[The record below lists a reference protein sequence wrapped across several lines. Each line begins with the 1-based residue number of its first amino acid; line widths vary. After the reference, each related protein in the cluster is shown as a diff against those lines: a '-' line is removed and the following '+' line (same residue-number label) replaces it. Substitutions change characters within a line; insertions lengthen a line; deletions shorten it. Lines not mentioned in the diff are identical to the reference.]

1 MSAEGERHSFWHGK
15 HLSDQLFNLTFY
27 MNEVWLWALARS
39 VAVDGNAIHGDNLRK
54 QKKMSARHEL
64 AKRLRAALQL
74 ARELEGREV
83 GAFNLL
89 GSKAGCRQQ
98 HRHWDWDPASV
109 DALNDRLPRGV
120 VLACEDGARLVVFN
134 DVHDVEGQYVELNA
148 GDVLLFDGDVLH
160 AGAQYEKDNLRLHVY
175 LDVPALQHEPNASH
189 FPVCDEI
196 DFSKL

>member
-1 MSAEGERHSFWHGK
+1 MRASQGEGVDMSGIDVA
-15 HLSDQLFNLTFY
+15 
-27 MNEVWLWALARS
+27 ALARS

-54 QKKMSARHEL
+54 QKNMSARHKL
-64 AKRLRAALQL
+64 AQRLHKALQL

-120 VLACEDGARLVVFN
+120 VLACEDGARLVVFR

-160 AGAQYEKDNLRLHVY
+160 AGALYEKDNLRVHVY
-175 LDVPALQHEPNASH
+175 LDVPALKHEPNASH
-189 FPVCDEI
+189 FPVCDDV
-196 DFSKL
+196 DFQSL